1 MDALA
6 GKGIEVGRQ
15 GGDQRFALAGLHF
28 RNAPLMQ
35 NDTAHDLNG
44 EVTHTK
50 DAVGGFAAG
59 GKGFRQ
65 NILKGLAGSKQRLEA
80 VGFTLQGLVIHLAV
94 MLLQR
99 QHGINLRTDPL

>member
-6 GKGIEVGRQ
+6 GKGIEVGGQ

-28 RNAPLMQ
+28 RDAPLMQ

-44 EVTHTK
+44 EVAHAEDT
-50 DAVGGFAAG
+50 VGGFAAG

-65 NILKGLAGSKQRLEA
+65 DILEGLAGGEQRAEA
-80 VGFTLQGLVIHLAV
+80 VGLALQGLVIHLAV
-94 MLLQR
+94 MVLQR
-99 QHGINLRTDPL
+99 QHGIDLRTNAL